1 MSSAY
6 ISLYRKWRSQS
17 LDEIVGQEFA
27 VRTLNNTFKSGKIA
41 HAYLFCGPRGV
52 GKTSLA
58 RILAKSVNCETGI
71 TPTPC
76 QVCQSCKSI
85 TDGTNLDVIEID
97 AASNRGVDDIR
108 QLRERVKFAP
118 VSSRFKVYIIDEVHM
133 LTGEAFNALLKT
145 LEEPPPHVIFV
156 LATTEPHKIP
166 VTILSRCIRFDLKRI
181 PTDMQVQLLRRIS
194 DAEGIKITDDAL
206 RLLAIDS
213 NGSLR
218 DAESLLDQVASFT
231 DGEIGTE
238 DIAMMLGVTGEKFLH
253 RCLLHIAEGKAG
265 EAIGLVREAYKNG
278 KEPEQ
283 ISKDLL
289 LRVHILILSAI
300 GVSKQ
305 ELLSDYAVDPELISH
320 ESSAFSFNSL
330 RLIETKLRELVSQMR
345 YTFSALASLEMTTL
359 ELSDIASGAVLQ
371 LPEQVP
377 QAVKEQAPKTQA
389 KKEEVFT
396 PSQAPAKEQPKKEP
410 EVQPSVVQDSKP
422 KAENRSCSCLADKV
436 KEAVKE
442 TDIILFAFL
451 TRLLDVVIEGNIAQL
466 VLPSDAEFEKARL
479 SERPNQEKLSTIV
492 SKLIG
497 QEVTAKPQLLKVQT
511 KNLAEDDQV
520 KAAFDLFKGK
530 IQEN

>member
-1 MSSAY
+1 VSSAY

-27 VRTLNNTFKSGKIA
+27 VRTLNNTFKSGRIA

-58 RILAKSVNCETGI
+58 RILAKSVNCETGV

-76 QVCQSCKSI
+76 QTCQSCKSI

-118 VSSRFKVYIIDEVHM
+118 VSSKFKVYIIDEVHM

-231 DGEIGTE
+231 DGEIDTE

-253 RCLLHIAEGKAG
+253 RYLLHIAEGKAG

-305 ELLSDYAVDPELISH
+305 ELLSDYAVDPELISQ

-330 RLIETKLRELVSQMR
+330 RLMEMKLRELVSQMR
-345 YTFSALASLEMTTL
+345 YTFSALASLEMATL
-359 ELSDIASGAVLQ
+359 EISDIASGAVLQ
-371 LPEQVP
+371 LPEQIP
-377 QAVKEQAPKTQA
+377 QAVKTQA
-389 KKEEVFT
+389 SKAQTKKEDVLVDSVKDQAQKDTEVKPFV
-396 PSQAPAKEQPKKEP
+396 A
-410 EVQPSVVQDSKP
+410 QDSKP
-422 KAENRSCSCLADKV
+422 KAENSSCSCLADKV
-436 KEAVKE
+436 KDAVKE

-451 TRLLDVVIEGNIAQL
+451 TRLLDVVIEGNVAQL
-466 VLPSDAEFEKARL
+466 ALPSDAEFEKARL
-479 SERPNQEKLSTIV
+479 SERSNQEKLSMIV

>member
-1 MSSAY
+1 VSSAY

-27 VRTLNNTFKSGKIA
+27 VRTLNNTFKSGRIA

-71 TPTPC
+71 TPAPC
-76 QVCQSCKSI
+76 QTCQSCKSI

-253 RCLLHIAEGKAG
+253 KYLLHIAEGKAG

-289 LRVHILILSAI
+289 LRVHILILSAV

-305 ELLSDYAVDPELISH
+305 ELLSDYAVDPELISQ

-330 RLIETKLRELVSQMR
+330 RLIEIKLRELVSQMR

-371 LPEQVP
+371 LPEQAP
-377 QAVKEQAPKTQA
+377 QAVKEQAPKTQI
-389 KKEEVFT
+389 KKEDVLV
-396 PSQAPAKEQPKKEP
+396 APMKEQTQKDP
-410 EVQPSVVQDSKP
+410 EVKPSVAQDSKP
-422 KAENRSCSCLADKV
+422 KAETSSCSCLADKV

-451 TRLLDVVIEGNIAQL
+451 TRLLDVIIEGNIAQL
-466 VLPSDAEFEKARL
+466 ILPSDAEFEKARL

>member
-253 RCLLHIAEGKAG
+253 RYLLHIAEGKAG

-305 ELLSDYAVDPELISH
+305 ELLSDYAVDPELISQ

-451 TRLLDVVIEGNIAQL
+451 TRLLDVIIEGNIAQL
-466 VLPSDAEFEKARL
+466 ILPSDAEFEKARL

>member
-1 MSSAY
+1 VSSAY

-27 VRTLNNTFKSGKIA
+27 VRTLNNTFKSGRIA

-58 RILAKSVNCETGI
+58 RILAKSVNCETGV

-76 QVCQSCKSI
+76 QTCQSCKSI

-118 VSSRFKVYIIDEVHM
+118 VSSKFKVYIIDEVHM

-231 DGEIGTE
+231 DGEIDTE

-253 RCLLHIAEGKAG
+253 RYLLHIAEGKAG

-305 ELLSDYAVDPELISH
+305 ELLSDYAVDPELISQ

-330 RLIETKLRELVSQMR
+330 RLMEMKLRELVSQMR

-359 ELSDIASGAVLQ
+359 ELSDVASGAVLQ

-377 QAVKEQAPKTQA
+377 QPVKAQTPKTQA
-389 KKEEVFT
+389 KKEDVFVT
-396 PSQAPAKEQPKKEP
+396 PAKEQPKKEP

-422 KAENRSCSCLADKV
+422 KAENSSCSCLADKV
-436 KEAVKE
+436 KDAVKE

-451 TRLLDVVIEGNIAQL
+451 TRLLDVVIEGNVAQL